1 MQEQATGS
9 APAQEDVAAASP
21 WKVQIYTGDGKGK
34 TTCALGLAIRALG
47 NQFRVA
53 FVQFD
58 KGYNGIEHYAERHVL
73 RQLSGIDLFP
83 TGCERMRP
91 GQKFR
96 FGVLPE
102 DLAEAERGLGLVR
115 ELIERPRHQLVVLDE
130 ALSAIQYH
138 LLKEAQVVALLDA
151 YEAAGR
157 PFELVLTGR
166 RATARLLERA
176 DLVTEMKP
184 LKHYFDQGLAAR
196 PGIEY

>member
-1 MQEQATGS
+1 
-9 APAQEDVAAASP
+9 
-21 WKVQIYTGDGKGK
+21 
-34 TTCALGLAIRALG
+34 
-47 NQFRVA
+47 
-53 FVQFD
+53 
-58 KGYNGIEHYAERHVL
+58 
-73 RQLSGIDLFP
+73 
-83 TGCERMRP
+83 MRP